1 MTQYDSRAKKRNLQI
16 GYMNFAQILSGGFI
30 LVQIGTGTTHDLSKC
45 PQSHFGIQNLEFG
58 PLRLSVPWE
67 FLSLRIN
74 LAPPGPP
81 TLTLD
86 RARAA
91 CEIAAQA
98 HPSLPPPPQLRL
110 RTELQI
116 ENEIEIE
123 LEIEKVRSTRSW
135 CILCKAVP
143 RTMKYEEQQRYMS

>member
-1 MTQYDSRAKKRNLQI
+1 MCKSGLAPPTIYPNVPNLTLGSRTLNL
-16 GYMNFAQILSGGFI
+16 GRSDFRCL
-30 LVQIGTGTTHDLSKC
+30 
-45 PQSHFGIQNLEFG
+45 
-58 PLRLSVPWE
+58 E
-67 FLSLRIN
+67 FLSLRIT

-123 LEIEKVRSTRSW
+123 LEIEKGRSTRSW

-143 RTMKYEEQQRYMS
+143 RTMKYEDQQRYMS